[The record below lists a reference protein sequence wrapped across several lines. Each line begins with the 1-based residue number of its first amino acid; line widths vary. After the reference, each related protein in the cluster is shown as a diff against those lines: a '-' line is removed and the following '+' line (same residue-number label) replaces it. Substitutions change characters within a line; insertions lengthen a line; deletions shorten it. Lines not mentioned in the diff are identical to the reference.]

1 MATNT
6 GGSGGGVSNITTT
19 PGYGA
24 PFLQPLGQQIGNQ
37 LSGLLNQ
44 PTNLAG
50 LMPQVAGQN
59 ILQQA
64 GAQTVANQ
72 AGLGN
77 LQFNAQGQLT
87 GATCGSGVAG
97 YQQYL
102 CAAQQNVGPNA
113 YQQYMSPYQQ
123 QVINPTLQQYDV
135 QSQINKQALP
145 AAAIQAGAY
154 GGARC
159 GVEQGVYQSQS
170 DLNRSVLQAQ
180 LEQQGFNQAQQAAN
194 TAFGQ
199 YNTLGL
205 QQQGYASS
213 LANMLN
219 TYGSTQQGYNQSIL
233 NAMTSGNAIA
243 SQYPLQQLNTASG
256 IFGQLTRTP
265 CTPGAPLLTNPSL
278 VQAETIAA
286 LLAPAGTGGNN
297 ALSNLGNL
305 AGNAIGGITGLFG
318 NLFGCSAYSNY
329 HSLNPA
335 SIGQLYSGAG
345 AFNTAGLDSILANA
359 AGAGSAG
366 AGLGTLGTVG
376 TVGSDL
382 GAGSSLLDFA
392 SLFA

>member
-1 MATNT
+1 MATT
-6 GGSGGGVSNITTT
+6 GQTNVTAT
-19 PGYGA
+19 PAYGA
-24 PFLQPLGQQIGNQ
+24 PYLQPLGQKIGNQ
-37 LSGLLNQ
+37 LAGLLCQ

-50 LMPQVAGQN
+50 IMPQIAGQN

-77 LQFNAQGQLT
+77 LQFNPQGQLT

-123 QVINPTLQQYDV
+123 QVIAPTLQQYDV

-278 VQAETIAA
+278 VEAQTIAA
-286 LLAPAGTGGNN
+286 LLAPAGTGGNS
-297 ALSNLGNL
+297 ALTNLGNL
-305 AGNAIGGITGLFG
+305 AGNAINGITGLFG
-318 NLFGCSAYSNY
+318 NSFGCSFSNY
-329 HSLNPA
+329 YNA
-335 SIGQLYSGAG
+335 NTGTIGDILSGNAG
-345 AFNTAGLDSILANA
+345 VGIGSTLGSFTGPGNALLDSILGNT
-359 AGAGSAG
+359 AG
-366 AGLGTLGTVG
+366 AGLGTLG

>member
-6 GGSGGGVSNITTT
+6 GGIGGVSNITTT

-44 PTNLAG
+44 PTNLTG

-123 QVINPTLQQYDV
+123 QVINPTLQQYDI
-135 QSQINKQALP
+135 QSQINAQALP

-159 GVEQGVYQSQS
+159 GVERGVYQSQS

-180 LEQQGFNQAQQAAN
+180 LEQQGFTQAQQAAN

-199 YNTLGL
+199 YNTLG
-205 QQQGYASS
+205 
-213 LANMLN
+213 
-219 TYGSTQQGYNQSIL
+219 T
-233 NAMTSGNAIA
+233 TSA
-243 SQYPLQQLNTASG
+243 
-256 IFGQLTRTP
+256 
-265 CTPGAPLLTNPSL
+265 
-278 VQAETIAA
+278 
-286 LLAPAGTGGNN
+286 TGGDQPHNN
-297 ALSNLGNL
+297 LQPYA
-305 AGNAIGGITGLFG
+305 
-318 NLFGCSAYSNY
+318 
-329 HSLNPA
+329 
-335 SIGQLYSGAG
+335 
-345 AFNTAGLDSILANA
+345 
-359 AGAGSAG
+359 
-366 AGLGTLGTVG
+366 TV
-376 TVGSDL
+376 L
-382 GAGSSLLDFA
+382 KIIKY
-392 SLFA
+392 

>member
-180 LEQQGFNQAQQAAN
+180 LEQQGFTQAQQAAS

-199 YNTLGL
+199 YNALGT
-205 QQQGYASS
+205 QQGVYASS
-213 LANMLN
+213 LANALN
-219 TYGSTQQGYNQSIL
+219 AYGSTQQGYNQSIL
-233 NAMTSGNAIA
+233 NAMTSGNLFA
-243 SQYPLQQLNTASG
+243 SQYPLQQLQTAGG
-256 IFGQLTRTP
+256 IFNYLTGTP
-265 CTPGAPLLTNPSL
+265 GTPGAPLLTNPTL
-278 VQAETIAA
+278 TEAQTIAA
-286 LLAPAGTGGNN
+286 VLGG
-297 ALSNLGNL
+297 
-305 AGNAIGGITGLFG
+305 
-318 NLFGCSAYSNY
+318 
-329 HSLNPA
+329 
-335 SIGQLYSGAG
+335 
-345 AFNTAGLDSILANA
+345 
-359 AGAGSAG
+359 GSAG
-366 AGLGTLGTVG
+366 ANGLGGLGCSVG
-376 TVGSDL
+376 NLANSAVQGI
-382 GAGSSLLDFA
+382 G
-392 SLFA
+392 SLFGRQTQGCPNYNYQCASADFVSSAVANPNIGYSG

>member
-6 GGSGGGVSNITTT
+6 GGIGGVSNITTT

-87 GATCGSGVAG
+87 GAKCGSGVAG

-180 LEQQGFNQAQQAAN
+180 LEQQGFTQAQQAAN
-194 TAFGQ
+194 TAYGQ
-199 YNTLGL
+199 NLGL
-205 QQQGYASS
+205 ATTQPT
-213 LANMLN
+213 LAAATYNLLN
-219 TYGSTQQGYNQSIL
+219 TAGGAQNVYNQGIL
-233 NAMTSGNAIA
+233 NAMTTGNALLA
-243 SQYPLQQLNTASG
+243 NYPFTQLQQAAN
-256 IFGQLTRTP
+256 IFAPLAAYTP
-265 CTPGAPLLTNPSL
+265 GTPGAPLLTSPAQSAAQAIADTLGGVGSTNIGNALGSATSGIGSL
-278 VQAETIAA
+278 
-286 LLAPAGTGGNN
+286 
-297 ALSNLGNL
+297 LSNLFGSGYNPLTYTQAMAQNPNYGTGNVL
-305 AGNAIGGITGLFG
+305 DPT
-318 NLFGCSAYSNY
+318 SY
-329 HSLNPA
+329 
-335 SIGQLYSGAG
+335 GAG
-345 AFNTAGLDSILANA
+345 
-359 AGAGSAG
+359 
-366 AGLGTLGTVG
+366 
-376 TVGSDL
+376 
-382 GAGSSLLDFA
+382 
-392 SLFA
+392 

>member
-1 MATNT
+1 MATT
-6 GGSGGGVSNITTT
+6 GQTNVTAT
-19 PGYGA
+19 PAYGA

-37 LSGLLNQ
+37 LSGLLCQ

-180 LEQQGFNQAQQAAN
+180 LEQQGFTQAQQAAS

-199 YNTLGL
+199 NLALSTTQPTLAAATYNL
-205 QQQGYASS
+205 
-213 LANMLN
+213 LN
-219 TYGSTQQGYNQSIL
+219 TAGGAQNTYSQGIL
-233 NAMTSGNAIA
+233 NAMTTGNALLA
-243 SQYPLQQLNTASG
+243 NYPFTQLQQAANIYSPLAAY
-256 IFGQLTRTP
+256 TP
-265 CTPGAPLLTNPSL
+265 GTPGAPLLTSPAQSAAQAIADTLGGVGSTNIGNALGSATSGIGSL
-278 VQAETIAA
+278 
-286 LLAPAGTGGNN
+286 
-297 ALSNLGNL
+297 LSNLFGSGYNPLTYTQAMAQNPNYGTGNVL
-305 AGNAIGGITGLFG
+305 DPT
-318 NLFGCSAYSNY
+318 SY
-329 HSLNPA
+329 
-335 SIGQLYSGAG
+335 GAG
-345 AFNTAGLDSILANA
+345 
-359 AGAGSAG
+359 
-366 AGLGTLGTVG
+366 
-376 TVGSDL
+376 
-382 GAGSSLLDFA
+382 
-392 SLFA
+392 

>member
-6 GGSGGGVSNITTT
+6 GGIGGVSNITTT

-50 LMPQVAGQN
+50 IMPQVAGQN

-102 CAAQQNVGPNA
+102 CAAQKNVGPNA

-123 QVINPTLQQYDV
+123 QVINPTLQQYDI
-135 QSQINKQALP
+135 QSQINAQALP

-159 GVEQGVYQSQS
+159 GVERGVYQSQS

-180 LEQQGFNQAQQAAN
+180 LEQQGFTQAQQAAS

-199 YNTLGL
+199 YNALGT
-205 QQQGYASS
+205 QQGVYASS
-213 LANMLN
+213 LANALN
-219 TYGSTQQGYNQSIL
+219 TYGTGQQGYNQSIL
-233 NAMTSGNAIA
+233 NAMTSGNLFA
-243 SQYPLQQLNTASG
+243 SQYPLQQLQTAG
-256 IFGQLTRTP
+256 NIFSNLALTP
-265 CTPGAPLLTNPSL
+265 GTPGAPLLTNPTL
-278 VQAETIAA
+278 TEAQTIAA
-286 LLAPAGTGGNN
+286 VLGG
-297 ALSNLGNL
+297 
-305 AGNAIGGITGLFG
+305 
-318 NLFGCSAYSNY
+318 
-329 HSLNPA
+329 
-335 SIGQLYSGAG
+335 
-345 AFNTAGLDSILANA
+345 
-359 AGAGSAG
+359 GSAG
-366 AGLGTLGTVG
+366 ANGLGGLGCSVGNLANSAIQGIGSLFGGQGNPNYNYQCAAANFISTAVIDPTLGW
-376 TVGSDL
+376 SI
-382 GAGSSLLDFA
+382 
-392 SLFA
+392 

>member
-1 MATNT
+1 MATT
-6 GGSGGGVSNITTT
+6 GQTNVTAT
-19 PGYGA
+19 PAYGA

-37 LSGLLNQ
+37 LSGLLCQ

-50 LMPQVAGQN
+50 IMPQIAGQN

-180 LEQQGFNQAQQAAN
+180 LEQQGFTQAQQAAS

-199 YNTLGL
+199 NLALSTTQPTLAAATYNL
-205 QQQGYASS
+205 
-213 LANMLN
+213 LN
-219 TYGSTQQGYNQSIL
+219 TAGGAQNTYSQGIL
-233 NAMTSGNAIA
+233 NAMTTGNALLA
-243 SQYPLQQLNTASG
+243 NYPFTQLQQAAN
-256 IFGQLTRTP
+256 IFAPLAAYTP
-265 CTPGAPLLTNPSL
+265 GTPGAPLLTSPAQSAA
-278 VQAETIAA
+278 QAIAA
-286 LLAPAGTGGNN
+286 
-297 ALSNLGNL
+297 
-305 AGNAIGGITGLFG
+305 
-318 NLFGCSAYSNY
+318 
-329 HSLNPA
+329 
-335 SIGQLYSGAG
+335 
-345 AFNTAGLDSILANA
+345 
-359 AGAGSAG
+359 
-366 AGLGTLGTVG
+366 TLG
-376 TVGSDL
+376 
-382 GAGSSLLDFA
+382 GAGSSNIGNTLGSAASGIGSLL
-392 SLFA
+392 SNLFGSGGCSPLTYTQAMAQNPNYGTGNVLDPTSYGGG